1 MDTSNL
7 GESAKRWI
15 GKCRLLARRISS
27 AMPVTAIA
35 REETLLPFLFFAVGL
50 LGGLRIAD
58 SEMWRPPPLFT
69 VMLALLIV
77 GALNRCGAFV
87 PVRLLSSPR
96 SMLENLKGL
105 LIILA
110 VVFASAQVFDLTTPD
125 GGPAR
130 MAVYALYLMVL
141 IALNTRAIAADRAR
155 LLRSLIVIFGLA
167 FTVKF
172 VVLPSSP
179 AGGWREIVCEIVT
192 LGMCQPRHPATGY
205 LAFFTLFLYLF
216 SVARLAPMARDVSER
231 PLPKPTAD

>member
-1 MDTSNL
+1 
-7 GESAKRWI
+7 
-15 GKCRLLARRISS
+15 
-27 AMPVTAIA
+27 
-35 REETLLPFLFFAVGL
+35 
-50 LGGLRIAD
+50 
-58 SEMWRPPPLFT
+58 MWRPPQLFT

-77 GALNRCGAFV
+77 GALNRRGAFA

-125 GGPAR
+125 GGPAS

-141 IALNTRAIAADRAR
+141 IALNTRAVAADRAS

-179 AGGWREIVCEIVT
+179 AGGWREIVCEVVT

-205 LAFFTLFLYLF
+205 LRVLHA
-216 SVARLAPMARDVSER
+216 
-231 PLPKPTAD
+231 LPVPVRGG